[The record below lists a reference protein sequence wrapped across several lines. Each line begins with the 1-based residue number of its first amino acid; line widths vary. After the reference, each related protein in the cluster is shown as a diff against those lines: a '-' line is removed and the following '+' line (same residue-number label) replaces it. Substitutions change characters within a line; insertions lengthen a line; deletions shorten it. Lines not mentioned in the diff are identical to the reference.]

1 VNPSGPG
8 TTRTRS
14 AEEIFAQMHRE
25 LRSWNAKIPESAE
38 RLDPILRM
46 LLQLYAGQLAQID
59 RRIDETWETAVQSL
73 LRSVV
78 PESRRWPVPAY
89 TVMRCQP
96 RDPVVD
102 IDPYARFFYR
112 ERREGGQT
120 FFFSAT
126 RKTRLLAATVKH
138 LIYTDSSSS
147 RDLLQS
153 ADGRPVRMMAGPA
166 GAGAASIYAAVEYA
180 GPPSAFKQATLFIKG
195 SRDVA
200 RQLRWGYWHPAGAD
214 GKFADHARF
223 CPGMTS
229 SIDDLFPAGD
239 RQIDWGGLRTTADL
253 FKPIE
258 DLFLTLPESFA
269 AEWQPSTTP
278 EAARA
283 AISKAG
289 LSPVPA
295 ENKFYWLRID
305 LPRGGDRQALQPPVG
320 LCFDSFIALNKNELR
335 LFKHTGGNRLV
346 EIELPEEISEILEIS
361 QVVDSQGREYTPRHE
376 LKGEPTK
383 QQYAVEEREKRLVLW
398 FDFFNTMEMPP
409 DSLTVTYAVTAGAA
423 ANGIEANKIN
433 ELYES
438 HPGITSA
445 ENLIPVA
452 GAIPAKSEAQLIE
465 EVSARL
471 RNRDR
476 ALSFEEISSWARTFD
491 PRIKN
496 ALCEN
501 GVERG
506 EHGVHRCIRVLVQV
520 TADDLFSNDEARLLQ
535 VRLHS
540 FLKSRSAVNTQFAVE
555 VVTV

>member
-1 VNPSGPG
+1 MTSLGPG
-8 TTRTRS
+8 GARTRS

-25 LRSWNAKIPESAE
+25 LRSWNANIPEAAE

-59 RRIDETWETAVQSL
+59 RRIDETWETAVQAL

-78 PESRRWPVPAY
+78 PESRRWPVPAH
-89 TVMRCQP
+89 TVMRCLP

-126 RKTRLLAATVKH
+126 RKTRLLAASVKH
-138 LIYTDSSSS
+138 LLYTDATST

-153 ADGRPVRMMAGPA
+153 ADGRPVRMMAGAA
-166 GAGAASIYAAVEYA
+166 GSGSASVYAAVEYA
-180 GPPSAFKQATLFIKG
+180 GAPSAFKQATLFIKG
-195 SRDVA
+195 SREVA
-200 RQLRWGYWHPAGAD
+200 RQLRWAYWYPAGAD

-223 CPGMTS
+223 CPGISS
-229 SIDDLFPAGD
+229 SIDDLFPSGD

-253 FKPIE
+253 FKPLE
-258 DLFLTLPESFA
+258 DFFLTLPESFA
-269 AEWQPSTTP
+269 AEWQPS
-278 EAARA
+278 AAPDPVRTA
-283 AISKAG
+283 LSKAG
-289 LSPVPA
+289 LAPVPTD
-295 ENKFYWLRID
+295 KKYYWLRLD
-305 LPRGGDRQALQPPVG
+305 LPRGGDRQALQPPTG
-320 LCFDSFIALNKNELR
+320 LFFDSFIALNKNELR

-383 QQYAVEEREKRLVLW
+383 QQYAVEERERRLVLW

-423 ANGIEANKIN
+423 ANGIEAGKIN
-433 ELYES
+433 ELYEN
-438 HPGITSA
+438 HPGITAA

-452 GAIPAKSEAQLIE
+452 GAIPAKSDAQLAE
-465 EVSARL
+465 EVSSRL

-520 TADDLFSNDEARLLQ
+520 AADDLFSDDEARLLQ
-535 VRLHS
+535 LRLHS
-540 FLKSRSAVNTQFAVE
+540 FLKSRAAVNTQFAVE
-555 VVTV
+555 VITV